1 MQFWCYLIIVF
12 LAAIILAMSA
22 KIYLMRKTVREI
34 GEAFEDRLKSD
45 TNRKIGISSHDACMR
60 RLADDI
66 NVQLGVLRAER
77 HRFQRG
83 DTEVKNAITNISHDI
98 RTPLTSIAGYLELL
112 EEEAV
117 SDNAARY
124 LGIIRNRTEILRA
137 MVEELFD
144 FSVDTSAELE
154 LRREAVDVNRL
165 LQESLAAF
173 YANFQ
178 EYQITPEIHMTEVR
192 IIRQADA
199 AALGRVFS
207 NLLGNALKYS
217 DGDLEVVLRD
227 DGEILFANTAAGLS
241 HVEVERLFD
250 RFYTV
255 ENARRSRGL
264 GLSIA
269 RLLMENMKGQI
280 TAEYRDQKLII
291 RLRLP
296 EADEK

>member
-1 MQFWCYLIIVF
+1 
-12 LAAIILAMSA
+12 
-22 KIYLMRKTVREI
+22 MR
-34 GEAFEDRLKSD
+34 
-45 TNRKIGISSHDACMR
+45 
-60 RLADDI
+60 
-66 NVQLGVLRAER
+66 
-77 HRFQRG
+77 
-83 DTEVKNAITNISHDI
+83 
-98 RTPLTSIAGYLELL
+98 GYLELL

-217 DGDLEVVLRD
+217 DGDLEVC
-227 DGEILFANTAAGLS
+227 AAG
-241 HVEVERLFD
+241 
-250 RFYTV
+250 
-255 ENARRSRGL
+255 
-264 GLSIA
+264 
-269 RLLMENMKGQI
+269 
-280 TAEYRDQKLII
+280 
-291 RLRLP
+291 
-296 EADEK
+296 